1 MPRERSGSF
10 FKREK
15 KLENGKKQVTWWA
28 RVTYVD
34 PVTGKRHDR
43 QRRAENRA
51 HAKELMGELVSEY
64 DSTGGRS
71 LEHDRKTFTE
81 LAAHYKAYYLKAA
94 EYVDGRKVAG
104 LRSLPT
110 VEGQLEVLKAHFGQR
125 HLRAITHGDLRDF
138 RAARLKTPTR
148 GDRARHEQ
156 ELKTEPSAEL
166 RSTRTIAS
174 VNRELALLRRMLN
187 VAQREGWIIRN
198 PFSVGES
205 LISLADERKRERIL
219 TRDEERRLL
228 EACGERTLVYTRR
241 GKQVTAQDSG
251 ARREHLRAIIICAL
265 DTGMRQG
272 EMLKLLWG
280 DVDLEHRIITVRAFN
295 TKTMRERQVSM
306 TTRLVIEL
314 ERLYEQ
320 SPKHPEGLVFG
331 IRDNVKHGFESARHA
346 AGLDDLR
353 FHDLRHTA
361 ATRLVG
367 AHIPLSEVGRVL
379 GHTQAN
385 TTYRYVNA
393 NVETAR
399 RAAAALDAYHAAETI
414 QGGGQASEAPEVVN

>member
-15 KLENGKKQVTWWA
+15 KLGNGKKQVTWWA

-34 PVTGKRHDR
+34 PVTGKRRDR
-43 QRRAENRA
+43 QRRAENRE
-51 HAKELMGELVSEY
+51 HAKELMQGLLSEF
-64 DSTGGRS
+64 DKTGGHS
-71 LEHDRKTFTE
+71 LENERKTFTD
-81 LAAHYKAYYLKAA
+81 LVAHYKEHYVKPA

-110 VEGQLEVLKAHFGQR
+110 VEGQLKVLKSYFGQR
-125 HLRAITHGDLRDF
+125 RLRAITHGDLRTF
-138 RAARLKTPTR
+138 RADRLKTPTR
-148 GDRARHEQ
+148 GDRARHAR
-156 ELKTEPSAEL
+156 ELQAHPNAEL

-174 VNRELALLRRMLN
+174 VNRELALLRRMLI
-187 VAQREGWIIRN
+187 VAQREGWIVRS
-198 PFSVGES
+198 PFGGGES

-219 TRDEERRLL
+219 TREEERRLL
-228 EACGERTLVYTRR
+228 EACGPRALTYTWR

-251 ARREHLRAIIICAL
+251 QRREHLRAIIICAL

-272 EMLKLLWG
+272 EILKLRWR
-280 DVDLEHRIITVRAFN
+280 DVDFENRIITVAAFN
-295 TKTMRERQVSM
+295 TKTMRERQISM
-306 TTRLVIEL
+306 TTRLAIEFG
-314 ERLYEQ
+314 RLYEQ
-320 SPKHPEGLVFG
+320 SPKLPDGLVFG
-331 IRDNVKHGFESARHA
+331 IQNNVKTGFDSARRA

-367 AHIPLSEVGRVL
+367 AHISLSEVGRVL

-385 TTYRYVNA
+385 TTYRYVNI
-393 NVETAR
+393 NIETAR
-399 RAAAALDAYHAAETI
+399 RAAEALNAFNREDETTETKPDAVH
-414 QGGGQASEAPEVVN
+414 

>member
-15 KLENGKKQVTWWA
+15 KLESGKKQITWWA

-34 PVTGKRHDR
+34 PVTGKRRDR
-43 QRRAENRA
+43 QRRAESRA
-51 HAKELMGELVSEY
+51 HAKELMQELVSEY
-64 DSTGGRS
+64 DQTGGRS
-71 LEHDRKTFTE
+71 LEHERKTFAE
-81 LAAHYKAYYLKAA
+81 LAAHYKKHYLKTA
-94 EYVDGRKVAG
+94 EYVEGRKVTG

-110 VEGQLEVLKAHFGQR
+110 VEVHLGVLMPHFGQR
-125 HLRAITHGDLRDF
+125 RLRAITHGDLRDF
-138 RAARLKTPTR
+138 RAGRLKTPTR
-148 GDRARHEQ
+148 GDRARHER
-156 ELKTEPSAEL
+156 ELKIDPKAEL

-187 VAQREGWIIRN
+187 IAQREGWILRS

-219 TRDEERRLL
+219 TRDEERSLL
-228 EACGERTLVYTRR
+228 EACGARTMNYIRQ
-241 GKQVTAQDSG
+241 GKQVTAKDSG

-272 EMLKLLWG
+272 EMLKMRWR
-280 DVDLEHRIITVRAFN
+280 DVDFDNGIITVAAFN
-295 TKTMRERQVSM
+295 TKTMRERTLSM
-306 TTRLVIEL
+306 TARLSREL
-314 ERLYEQ
+314 ERLYRQ
-320 SPKHPEGLVFG
+320 SPKRPDDLVFG
-331 IRDNVKHGFESARHA
+331 ITDNVKHGFNTVRHA

-367 AHIPLSEVGRVL
+367 AHISLSEVGRVL

-399 RAAAALDAYHAAETI
+399 RAAAALDAFNEEDKQHDGIEM
-414 QGGGQASEAPEVVN
+414 VN